1 MATTHTTLLEILS
14 QPVTG
19 DASGIQA
26 TGDKVVHDKLLDT
39 KKQALG
45 SPQTMIDDSTA
56 TPEDIKAGERIYH
69 EALAYIKDAIAPAM
83 VKVSPHDIQINDTFC
98 KTLFTYAYPDFLE

>member
-19 DASGIQA
+19 DASGI
-26 TGDKVVHDKLLDT
+26 TNTTSKVIPKELLDT
-39 KKQALG
+39 KKRALG
-45 SPQTMIDDSTA
+45 GAAIASDDKAS
-56 TPEDIKAGERIYH
+56 PEDIKAGERIYH